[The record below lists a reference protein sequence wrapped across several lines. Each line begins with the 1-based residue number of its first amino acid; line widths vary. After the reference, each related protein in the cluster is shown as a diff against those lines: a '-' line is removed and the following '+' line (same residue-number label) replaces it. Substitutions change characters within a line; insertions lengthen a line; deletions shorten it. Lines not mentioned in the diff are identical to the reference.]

1 MMTKKGLLISHSL
14 LESAGLGDEVEV
26 FTRDHTIIV
35 KSKSMTDR
43 VRGIVKK
50 SPLTVEIWMKY
61 TILPKVYSV
70 TQRIYRRKTH
80 IY

>member
-1 MMTKKGLLISHSL
+1 MDAVKGYEMTKKGLSISHNL

-50 SPLTVEIWMKY
+50 SPLTVENLDELYHTSKG
-61 TILPKVYSV
+61 V
-70 TQRIYRRKTH
+70 
-80 IY
+80 

>member
-1 MMTKKGLLISHSL
+1 MDTVKGYEMTKKGLSISHSL

-35 KSKSMTDR
+35 KSKSMTDK

-50 SPLTVEIWMKY
+50 SPLTVENLDELYHTSKG
-61 TILPKVYSV
+61 V
-70 TQRIYRRKTH
+70 
-80 IY
+80 

>member
-1 MMTKKGLLISHSL
+1 MDTVKGYELTKKGLSISHSL

-35 KSKSMTDR
+35 KSKSMTDK

-50 SPLTVEIWMKY
+50 SPLTVENLDELYHTSKG
-61 TILPKVYSV
+61 V
-70 TQRIYRRKTH
+70 
-80 IY
+80 

>member
-1 MMTKKGLLISHSL
+1 MDTVKGYELTKKGLSISHSL

-35 KSKSMTDR
+35 KSKSMTDK

-50 SPLTVEIWMKY
+50 SPLTVENLEELYHTSKD
-61 TILPKVYSV
+61 V
-70 TQRIYRRKTH
+70 
-80 IY
+80 